1 MPAGR
6 HPRRVRSRAGPAH
19 DRAHRTGSVLITDGW
34 GAYSALAP
42 SGGYRHGPTNVSRSG
57 QPAHIPLPG
66 VHRVANLVKPGLP
79 GTHENSVGPDHVQ
92 AYLDEFTFRFNRSSA
107 RHRCLLLRRLFERAV
122 DVGPVTYRSLVVN
135 PRPKRT
141 VHHR

>member
-92 AYLDEFTFRFNRSSA
+92 AYLDA